1 MEQTMEQLQN
11 QETKKE
17 FKPKPWL
24 KKPAEEKKV
33 QGYYYVKAKFKEI
46 AQQEIDKLTSQWR

>member
-1 MEQTMEQLQN
+1 MEQQQQN

-24 KKPAEEKKV
+24 KKPAEEKKI

-46 AQQEIDKLTSQWR
+46 AQQEIEKLTSQWR